1 MGILFLVLTVGI
13 VVLAIWLILYLRKN
27 KTMNKVGGPGAKDVL
42 EKETGK
48 DKGIY
53 D

>member
-1 MGILFLVLTVGI
+1 MGILFISITVGI
-13 VVLAIWLILYLRKN
+13 VFLAIILIMYFRKN
-27 KTMNKVGGPGAKDVL
+27 KTMDKAGGPGAKDVL

>member
-1 MGILFLVLTVGI
+1 MYF
-13 VVLAIWLILYLRKN
+13 RKN
-27 KTMNKVGGPGAKDVL
+27 KTMDKAGGPGAKDVL